1 MLFEHLTAMSESS
14 SKDITLSQDQV
25 ESLLQAVSYSICLVG
40 NASSLISAT
49 RLSAV
54 LNKINNCGSLASQGK
69 EDYPNAGWK
78 LFGTG
83 FEARLKA
90 RAETAQTLM
99 DASSAGR
106 GHSQNRF
113 LFKGTSGPFRSSPYR
128 SRGANRAF
136 RNRRTGCFQ
145 PPRSAYQL
153 QGQRS
158 TVDSSSTNSLSKSMF
173 PLYSVLS
180 TSNYLVAGRLA
191 HFIQNWSLLPK
202 THGYVKQSQATILNS
217 HKLLF
222 K

>member
-1 MLFEHLTAMSESS
+1 MPIGCT
-14 SKDITLSQDQV
+14 KQDQQ
-25 ESLLQAVSYSICLVG
+25 SWIFGL
-40 NASSLISAT
+40 T
-49 RLSAV
+49 
-54 LNKINNCGSLASQGK
+54 GK
-69 EDYPNAGWK
+69 RGLHAGWK

-106 GHSQNRF
+106 GRSQNCF
-113 LFKGTSGPFRSSPYR
+113 LFKGTSRPFRSSPYR
-128 SRGANRAF
+128 GKGANRAF
-136 RNRRTGCFQ
+136 RNHRTGCFQ
-145 PPRSAYQL
+145 PPKSAYQL
-153 QGQRS
+153 QGQTS
-158 TVDSSSTNSLSKSMF
+158 TVDSSSTSGLSEGMF
-173 PLYSVLS
+173 LLYSVLS

-202 THGYVKQSQATILNS
+202 THGYVKQSQATISNS